1 MVDSL
6 RGLRND
12 FVASVSREDEVKA
25 ILEILVDGSFPDDW
39 KGEELICELLEQR
52 PHIGIVPTICVTYA
66 LGEKSPLPLMRR
78 TSGVL
83 ALFAGRL
90 SQRLYLVATSG
101 GSSQFSPEQLKE
113 LRDVLLDIEEEF
125 FVDLSGSTSRYY
137 QIGQEDPRVLIA
149 LGRFLILICLMRYP
163 ARLLSFERRL
173 EIIERGLV
181 SANRRLFKSKFSPQ
195 FYAAISRGKPFNE
208 EDKELLRSKMKVYKR
223 IKMYLEILAKAYVLN
238 AFKKRS
244 DSASLR

>member
-1 MVDSL
+1 MAESL
-6 RGLRND
+6 KGLGSSSA
-12 FVASVSREDEVKA
+12 ASAPREDEVRA
-25 ILEILVDGSFPDDW
+25 ILEILVDSSFPDDW

-52 PHIGIVPTICVTYA
+52 PDLSAVPFICVTYA
-66 LGEKSPLPLMRR
+66 LGEKSPLPLIRR

-83 ALFAGRL
+83 ALLAGRL

-101 GSSQFSPEQLKE
+101 GSSQFTPEQLKE
-113 LRDVLLDIEEEF
+113 TRDVLRDIEEEF
-125 FVDLSGSTSRYY
+125 FLELSESRSRYY
-137 QIGQEDPRVLIA
+137 QLGQDDPRILIEIT
-149 LGRFLILICLMRYP
+149 RFLILSCLMRYP

-173 EIIERGLV
+173 ELIERGLV
-181 SANRRLFKSKFSPQ
+181 STNRRLFEDKFSPQ
-195 FYAAISRGKPFNE
+195 FYAAISRGKPLQR
-208 EDKELLRSKMKVYKR
+208 DDRELLQSKIKVYKR